1 MAIGTDFIADTKFQ
15 AAIAAIAATAVIVD
29 IMVKFVTLVIVSFK
43 NKAAMVVGIVV
54 IEVIKVLL
62 LGG

>member
-1 MAIGTDFIADTKFQ
+1 MAIGTDFIADAKFQ
-15 AAIAAIAATAVIVD
+15 AAIAATAVIVD

-54 IEVIKVLL
+54 IGVIKVLL